1 MKVVGF
7 GDFMIHF
14 SPIMDERF
22 MQSRLVQMSF
32 TGAEANVCAALGL
45 WGEKTVFVT
54 RLPEHLLAQS
64 GISFLK
70 SLSVGTEHIV
80 TGEGRMGTYYL
91 EKGSGVRPSVV
102 IYDRVP
108 SAFTTSSFADY
119 QWDEIFQGADWLYIT
134 GITPA
139 LSENLLEC
147 TERAMEEAHKR
158 GIQICYDV
166 NFRPKLLTA
175 AKAKENF
182 DCLKGY
188 ITYLIGNEEHLKML
202 LQVSSQY
209 GENQREERLRDIAGQ
224 VAEITGIPN
233 VAVTVRRTPSASEAV
248 FSAAYLQKGEFAL
261 SPEYRLQ
268 VVDRVG
274 SGDAFSAG
282 LVYGVIHEMSV
293 ADTVC
298 FAAAAS
304 AMKHE
309 IVSDINYSTVS
320 EIEALKK
327 QQGYDVRR

>member
-45 WGEKTVFVT
+45 WGENAEFVT
-54 RLPEHLLAQS
+54 CLPGHPLAQS

-108 SAFTTSSFADY
+108 SAFTESAYGDY
-119 QWDEIFQGADWLYIT
+119 DWESILQGADILYLT

-139 LSENLLEC
+139 LSDTLLDC
-147 TERAMEEAHKR
+147 TESVCREASRR
-158 GIQICYDV
+158 GMRIFFDV
-166 NFRPKLLTA
+166 NHRPKLQDETKA
-175 AKAKENF
+175 RTIFAK
-182 DCLKGY
+182 LQPY
-188 ITYLIGNEEHLKML
+188 ITDLVGNEEHLKML
-202 LQVSSQY
+202 LQIESTY
-209 GENQREERLRDIAGQ
+209 GEENYQERLLDAAKQ
-224 VAEITGIPN
+224 TTAITGISN
-233 VAVTVRRTPSASEAV
+233 VAVTMRRTPSASRAI
-248 FSAAYLQKGEFAL
+248 FCAAYLQDGEGAV
-261 SPEYRLQ
+261 SPQYDLQ

-282 LVYGVIHEMSV
+282 IVYSAIHGKSV
-293 ADTVC
+293 ADAVC
-298 FAAAAS
+298 FAAAAC

-309 IVSDINYSTVS
+309 IVSDINYSAVS
-320 EIEALKK
+320 EIEALKN

>member
-22 MQSRLVQMSF
+22 MQSRLVQMSY

-45 WGEKTVFVT
+45 WGEKTEFVT

-70 SLSVGTEHIV
+70 SLSVGTEYIRF
-80 TGEGRMGTYYL
+80 GQGRMGTYYL

-108 SAFTTSSFADY
+108 SAFTESGFSDY
-119 QWDEIFQGADWLYIT
+119 PWEEIFRDAGFLYIT

-139 LSENLLEC
+139 LSASLLEC
-147 TERAMEEAHKR
+147 TAKAMAEASKR
-158 GIQICYDV
+158 GIPVCFDV
-166 NFRPKLLTA
+166 NFRPKLLSVE
-175 AKAKENF
+175 KARENF
-182 DCLKGY
+182 GKLKGY
-188 ITYLIGNEEHLKML
+188 ITHLIGNEEHLKLL
-202 LQVSSQY
+202 LQISSQY
-209 GENQREERLRDIAGQ
+209 GEEQREQRLQEIATQ
-224 VAEITGIPN
+224 VAELTGIQN
-233 VAVTVRRTPSASEAV
+233 VAVTVRRTPSASAAV
-248 FSAAYLQKGEFAL
+248 FSAGYLSNGEFAL
-261 SPEYRLQ
+261 SPEYHLQ

-282 LVYGVIHEMSV
+282 LLYGVIHEKTV
-293 ADTVC
+293 QDTVC

-309 IVSDINYSTVS
+309 IVSDINFSSVA
-320 EIEALKK
+320 EINALKEDR
-327 QQGYDVRR
+327 GYDVKR

>member
-22 MQSRLVQMSF
+22 MQSRLVQMSY

-45 WGEKTVFVT
+45 WGEKTEFVT
-54 RLPEHLLAQS
+54 CLPEHLLAQS

-70 SLSVGTEHIV
+70 SLSVGTEHIQF
-80 TGEGRMGTYYL
+80 GQGRMGTYYL

-108 SAFTTSSFADY
+108 SAFTESCFEDY
-119 QWDEIFQGADWLYIT
+119 PWDEIFREAGFLYIT

-139 LSENLLEC
+139 LSPSLLEC
-147 TERAMEEAHKR
+147 TEKVMAEASKR
-158 GIQICYDV
+158 SIPVCFDV
-166 NFRPKLLTA
+166 NFRPKLLSA
-175 AKAKENF
+175 EKARENF
-182 DCLKGY
+182 DRFSCH
-188 ITYLIGNEEHLKML
+188 ISHLIGNEEHLKLL
-202 LQVSSQY
+202 LQVSSQH
-209 GENQREERLRDIAGQ
+209 GEDQREKRLREIATQ
-224 VAEITGIPN
+224 VSERTGISN
-233 VAVTVRRTPSASEAV
+233 VAVTVRRTPSASAAV
-248 FSAAYLQKGEFAL
+248 FSAGYLAEGEFAL
-261 SPEYRLQ
+261 SPEYHLQ

-282 LVYGVIHEMSV
+282 LLYGVIHGMSV
-293 ADTVC
+293 QDTVC

-309 IVSDINYSTVS
+309 IVSDINYSSVE
-320 EIEALKK
+320 EINALKENR
-327 QQGYDVRR
+327 GYDVKR

>member
-22 MQSRLVQMSF
+22 LQSRLVQMSF

-45 WGEKTVFVT
+45 WGEETEFVT

-70 SLSVGTEHIV
+70 SLSVGTAYMEQ
-80 TGEGRMGTYYL
+80 GPGRMGTYYL

-108 SAFTTSSFADY
+108 SAFTASSFDDY
-119 QWDEIFQGADWLYIT
+119 RWDEIFQDADWFYVT

-147 TERAMEEAHKR
+147 TVLAMKEAHKR
-158 GIQICYDV
+158 GIGVCYDV

-182 DCLKGY
+182 DRLKGY
-188 ITYLIGNEEHLKML
+188 ISYLIGNEEHLKML
-202 LQVSSQY
+202 LQIDSRY
-209 GENQREERLRDIAGQ
+209 GEQQRKERLRDIAYQ
-224 VAEITGIPN
+224 AAEITGISN

-248 FSAAYLQKGEFAL
+248 FSAAYLSQGEFAV

-282 LVYGVIHEMSV
+282 LIYGVIHGMS
-293 ADTVC
+293 AEDAVC

-309 IVSDINYSTVS
+309 IVSDINYSTVA

>member
-7 GDFMIHF
+7 GDFLIHF
-14 SPIMDERF
+14 SPVMDERF
-22 MQSRLVQMSF
+22 MQSRLVQMSY

-45 WGEKTVFVT
+45 WGEKTEFVT
-54 RLPEHLLAQS
+54 RLPGHVLAQS

-108 SAFTTSSFADY
+108 SAFTESSYEDY
-119 QWDEIFQGADWLYIT
+119 DWESILQGADILYLT

-139 LSENLLEC
+139 LSDSLLEC
-147 TERAMEEAHKR
+147 VERVCKKAAER
-158 GIQICYDV
+158 GMRIFYDV
-166 NFRPKLLTA
+166 NHRPKLQNETKA
-175 AKAKENF
+175 SAIFAK
-182 DCLKGY
+182 LQPY
-188 ITYLIGNEEHLKML
+188 ITDLIGNEEHLKMI
-202 LQVSSQY
+202 LQIESAF
-209 GENQREERLRDIAGQ
+209 GEENYRERLLDAAKQ
-224 VAEITGIPN
+224 TMEKTGIAN
-233 VAVTVRRTPSASEAV
+233 VAVTMRRTPSASRAI
-248 FSAAYLQKGEFAL
+248 FCAAYMRGMEAAV
-261 SPEYRLQ
+261 SPKYDLQ

-282 LVYGVIHEMSV
+282 LVYSAIRGRTAED
-293 ADTVC
+293 AVC
-298 FAAAAS
+298 FAAAAC

-309 IVSDINYSTVS
+309 IISDINYSTVA
-320 EIEALKK
+320 EIEALKN

>member
-22 MQSRLVQMSF
+22 MQSRLVQMGY
-32 TGAEANVCAALGL
+32 TGAESNVCAALGL
-45 WGEKTVFVT
+45 WGEKTEFVT

-70 SLSVGTEHIV
+70 SLSVGTEHIRF
-80 TGEGRMGTYYL
+80 GQGRMGTYYL

-108 SAFTTSSFADY
+108 SAFTESGFEDY
-119 QWDEIFQGADWLYIT
+119 PWDEILRDAGFLYIT

-139 LSENLLEC
+139 LSASLLDC
-147 TERAMEEAHKR
+147 TEKAMAEARKR
-158 GIQICYDV
+158 GIPVCFDV
-166 NFRPKLLTA
+166 NFRPKLLSA
-175 AKAKENF
+175 EKAGENF
-182 DCLKGY
+182 DRMKDY
-188 ITYLIGNEEHLKML
+188 ITHLIGNEEHLKL
-202 LQVSSQY
+202 LLKVSSRY
-209 GENQREERLRDIAGQ
+209 GEDQRAQRLEEIATQ
-224 VAEITGIPN
+224 VAEHTGISN

-248 FSAAYLQKGEFAL
+248 FSGAYLSNGEFAI

-282 LVYGVIHEMSV
+282 LLYGVIHGLT
-293 ADTVC
+293 AQDTVC

-309 IVSDINYSTVS
+309 IVSDINYSSVA
-320 EIEALKK
+320 EINALKENR
-327 QQGYDVRR
+327 GYDVKR